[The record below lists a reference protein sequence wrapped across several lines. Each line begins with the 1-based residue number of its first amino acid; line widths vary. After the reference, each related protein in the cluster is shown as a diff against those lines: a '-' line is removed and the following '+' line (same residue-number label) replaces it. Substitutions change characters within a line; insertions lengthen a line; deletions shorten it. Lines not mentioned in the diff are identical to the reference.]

1 MTQDRIL
8 MFSMVHKL
16 SCGLAQT
23 SKSDYISRDFLKQSY
38 VKDLNW
44 DFKRP
49 ADFQLSFER
58 EIWLFQ
64 LLALAVCAGFT
75 ELDKDNYDTNS

>member
-1 MTQDRIL
+1 MIIFRQIRPEKLFFHGKKNRYYKMTQDRIL

-38 VKDLNW
+38 VKDLN
-44 DFKRP
+44 
-49 ADFQLSFER
+49 
-58 EIWLFQ
+58 
-64 LLALAVCAGFT
+64 
-75 ELDKDNYDTNS
+75 